1 MTVMKDKLMEAIETK
16 NNDIKSF
23 VWKLAR
29 KTDGTQEEI
38 HLVDATPE
46 QLNHFYKHCMSML
59 HSTDKLNPGRY
70 VLLDIISE
78 QRKKCNVELF
88 LRKLES
94 GEICAG
100 KPYPR
105 HLYLQDL
112 RAYMNAHKADFPSKE
127 LKNISI
133 AACTGGL
140 PREFERLSIE
150 EVLDACLDGLGF
162 FNNKHITFS
171 FILNLGV
178 YLTPAEMKEFDEKD
192 KDGNT
197 RSKLEIIKERLN
209 IKNTVRLTVKPTGL
223 NFNELRAMVNLKPK
237 KYSELTTDQ
246 LTVLRNKVLFRLE
259 NEVMFHIDQWEER
272 IHQLKLVADNRGI
285 PLSEE
290 L

>member
-1 MTVMKDKLMEAIETK
+1 
-16 NNDIKSF
+16 
-23 VWKLAR
+23 
-29 KTDGTQEEI
+29 
-38 HLVDATPE
+38 
-46 QLNHFYKHCMSML
+46 ML

-94 GEICAG
+94 GEICADG

-105 HLYLQDL
+105 HLYIQDL
-112 RAYMNAHKADFPSKE
+112 RGYMNSHKEDFPSNE

-140 PREFERLSIE
+140 PREFERISIE
-150 EVLDACLDGLGF
+150 EVLDGGLDQLGYF
-162 FNNKHITFS
+162 DNKHITFS
-171 FILNLGV
+171 FILNMGV
-178 YLTPAEMKEFDEKD
+178 YLTPSEMKEFDEKD

-197 RSKLEIIKERLN
+197 RSKLEVIKERLN

-246 LTVLRNKVLFRLE
+246 LLVLRNKVLFRLE

-272 IHQLKLVADNRGI
+272 IRQLKLVAESRGI
-285 PLSEE
+285 TLED
-290 L
+290 